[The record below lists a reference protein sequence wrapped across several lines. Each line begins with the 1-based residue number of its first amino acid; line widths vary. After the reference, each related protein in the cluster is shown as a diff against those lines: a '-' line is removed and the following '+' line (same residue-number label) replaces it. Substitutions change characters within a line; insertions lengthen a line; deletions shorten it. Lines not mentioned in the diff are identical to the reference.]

1 MTKRFTL
8 GALVYCGIV
17 IMGPSLGMAGASGGS
32 DSGGGGSSANQ
43 SNNPASAADVIKN
56 SKIKCKSGSAKAVT
70 WKHSK
75 WVVYCS

>member
-8 GALVYCGIV
+8 SALIYCGIV
-17 IMGPSLGMAGASGGS
+17 VISPSLAMAGNTGGG
-32 DSGGGGSSANQ
+32 GGGGSSSANQ
-43 SNNPASAADVIKN
+43 SGNTASAADVIKN